1 MKYMVT
7 FLFLITC
14 NLGCTQSNSKPIT
27 ELSQKDRDSGILLD
41 VRTPEE
47 FAEGH
52 LDGAVNLNWFEDDF
66 KEKATKLNKNK
77 PIYLY
82 CKAGGRSA
90 KAAEAMG
97 KMGFEV
103 VNLEGGYDAYLQR
116 QQSSK

>member
-1 MKYMVT
+1 MKYTVT

-14 NLGCTQSNSKPIT
+14 CLGCTQSNSKPIT

-66 KEKATKLNKNK
+66 KEKAAKLDKNK

-82 CKAGGRSA
+82 CKAGGRRVDDA
-90 KAAEAMG
+90 YGDRNLICTCAPIEAYAEA
-97 KMGFEV
+97 E
-103 VNLEGGYDAYLQR
+103 
-116 QQSSK
+116 